1 MDNQGTPEN
10 RKERKTAKTAGVGIA
25 LSLAVCLFILLVA
38 IRAGSV
44 YISLP
49 DLLKII
55 GSHITGKPLP
65 AEVDPMSDSI
75 FWTIRT
81 PRAITAFLVG
91 GCLSVS
97 GAVMQAVL
105 QNPLASSYTLGV
117 SSGASLGAAFVLLC
131 GLTVSGISG
140 FMLPLAGFVFGLLTV
155 AAAMLLASRI
165 DRNVSNQTIV
175 LIGMI
180 MSLFVTGILNFMM
193 TFYSDRSKQLW
204 LWMTGSFSARN
215 WTHCAILTAVGAV
228 CFVILMMLS
237 GRLDILTFGELQASS
252 MGVEVKKTKII
263 AILICS
269 LLTGVSV
276 AFAGVI
282 GFIDLAA
289 PHVVR
294 RIFGPSHKIVIPMS
308 FIYGGAFMALC
319 DLAARTVLSPREIPV
334 GAVTA
339 LVGAPFFAYVFFTKG
354 RRAA

>member
-1 MDNQGTPEN
+1 MNEQGTPDIRRTN
-10 RKERKTAKTAGVGIA
+10 KGRQAAGIGIV
-25 LSLAVCLFILLVA
+25 LSLAACLFILLVA

-44 YISLP
+44 YISIP
-49 DLLKII
+49 DLFKII

-65 AEVDPMSDSI
+65 AEVDPMADSI
-75 FWTIRT
+75 FWTIRM

-91 GCLSVS
+91 GALSVS

-117 SSGASLGAAFVLLC
+117 SSGASLGAGVVLLC
-131 GLTVSGISG
+131 GFSLSGLEG
-140 FMLPLAGFVFGLLTV
+140 FMLPFAGFIFGLLTV
-155 AAAMLLASRI
+155 MLSILLASRI
-165 DRNVSNQTIV
+165 DRSVSNQTIV
-175 LIGMI
+175 LIGMVL
-180 MSLFVTGILNFMM
+180 SLFVNGILNFMM
-193 TFYSDRSKQLW
+193 TFYGDRSKQLW

-215 WTHCAILTAVGAV
+215 WTHCAILFVTGLTG
-228 CFVILMMLS
+228 FVILFMLS
-237 GRLDILTFGELQASS
+237 GRLDILTFGELQASA
-252 MGVEVKKTKII
+252 MGVEVTRTKVL
-263 AILICS
+263 AMLVAA

-294 RIFGPSHKIVIPMS
+294 RIFGPSHRIVIPMS
-308 FIYGGAFMALC
+308 FVYGGAFMALC

-339 LVGAPFFAYVFFTKG
+339 LVGAPFFAYVFFAKG
-354 RRAA
+354 RRKV

>member
-1 MDNQGTPEN
+1 M
-10 RKERKTAKTAGVGIA
+10 KTGRTAGIGIA
-25 LSLAVCLFILLVA
+25 LSHAVCLFILLAA

-49 DLLKII
+49 DLMKII
-55 GSHITGKPLP
+55 ASHITGKPLP
-65 AEVDPMSDSI
+65 AEVDPMNDSI
-75 FWTIRT
+75 FWTIRM

-91 GCLSVS
+91 GVLSVS

-117 SSGASLGAAFVLLC
+117 SSGASLGAAIVLLC
-131 GLTVSGISG
+131 GFTVAGLEG
-140 FMLPLAGFVFGLLTV
+140 VMLPLAGFILGLLTV
-155 AAAMLLASRI
+155 TFAILIASRI

-180 MSLFVTGILNFMM
+180 LSLFVTGIMNFMM

-215 WTHCAILTAVGAV
+215 WTHCAVLTVVGVIGLAV
-228 CFVILMMLS
+228 LMMLS
-237 GRLDILTFGELQASS
+237 GQLDILTFGELQASS

-263 AILICS
+263 AILVCA

-289 PHVVR
+289 PHIVR
-294 RIFGPSHKIVIPMS
+294 RIFGPSHRVVIPMS
-308 FIYGGAFMALC
+308 FVYGGAFMALC
-319 DLAARTVLSPREIPV
+319 DLAARTLLSPREIPV
-334 GAVTA
+334 GAITA
-339 LVGAPFFAYVFFTKG
+339 LVGAPFFAYVFFAKG
-354 RRAA
+354 RRNA

>member
-1 MDNQGTPEN
+1 MEDQGTPDI
-10 RKERKTAKTAGVGIA
+10 RKRNNIRQAAGIGIV
-25 LSLAVCLFILLVA
+25 LSLAACLFILLAA
-38 IRAGSV
+38 IRTGSV
-44 YISLP
+44 YISIP
-49 DLLKII
+49 DLIKII

-65 AEVDPMSDSI
+65 DNVDPMYDSI
-75 FWTIRT
+75 FWSIRM

-117 SSGASLGAAFVLLC
+117 SSGASLGAAMVLLC
-131 GLTVSGISG
+131 GISIAG
-140 FMLPLAGFVFGLLTV
+140 LESFMLPLAGFVFGLVTV
-155 AAAMLLASRI
+155 AFSILLASHI

-180 MSLFVTGILNFMM
+180 LSLFVTGIMNLMM
-193 TFYSDRSKQLW
+193 TFYSDKSKQLW

-215 WTHCAILTAVGAV
+215 WTHCAIIFGCGIVGFIV
-228 CFVILMMLS
+228 LFLLS
-237 GRLDILTFGELQASS
+237 GRLDILTFGELQAGS
-252 MGVEVKKTKII
+252 MGVEVKKTKLI
-263 AILICS
+263 AIMTAS

-294 RIFGPSHKIVIPMS
+294 KIFGPSHKIVIPMS

-339 LVGAPFFAYVFFTKG
+339 LVGAPFFAYVFFAKG
-354 RRAA
+354 RRRD

>member
-1 MDNQGTPEN
+1 MEDPGKTDI
-10 RKERKTAKTAGVGIA
+10 RKDKRTIKTAGVGIA
-25 LSLAVCLFILLVA
+25 LSLAVCLFILLFA
-38 IRAGSV
+38 IREGSV
-44 YISLP
+44 YISIP

-65 AEVDPMSDSI
+65 PEVDPMADSI

-117 SSGASLGAAFVLLC
+117 SSGASLGAGFVLLC
-131 GLTVSGISG
+131 GITVPWLAG
-140 FMLPLAGFVFGLLTV
+140 FMLPAAGFVFGLATV
-155 AAAMLLASRI
+155 AIAILLASRI

-180 MSLFVTGILNFMM
+180 LSLFVTGIMNFMM
-193 TFYSDRSKQLW
+193 TFYGDKSKQLW

-215 WTHCAILTAVGAV
+215 WTHCAILTAVGAFG
-228 CFVILMMLS
+228 FVSMMMLS

-252 MGVEVKKTKII
+252 MGVEVKKTKIL
-263 AILICS
+263 AILISS

>member
-1 MDNQGTPEN
+1 MKEQGIPDNRRIN
-10 RKERKTAKTAGVGIA
+10 KKAAGVGIV
-25 LSLAVCLFILLVA
+25 LSLAACLFILILA

-44 YISLP
+44 YISLS
-49 DLLKII
+49 DLFKII
-55 GSHITGKPLP
+55 GSHLTGRPLP
-65 AEVDPMSDSI
+65 AEVDPMADSI
-75 FWTIRT
+75 FWTIRM

-91 GCLSVS
+91 GALSVS

-117 SSGASLGAAFVLLC
+117 SSGASLGAGFVLLC
-131 GLTVSGISG
+131 GFSVAGLES

-155 AAAMLLASRI
+155 ALSILLASRI
-165 DRNVSNQTIV
+165 DRSVSNQTIV

-180 MSLFVTGILNFMM
+180 LSLFVTGIMNFMM
-193 TFYSDRSKQLW
+193 TFYGDRSKQLW

-215 WTHCAILTAVGAV
+215 WTHCAILFVIGLIG
-228 CFVILMMLS
+228 FVILFMLS

-263 AILICS
+263 AMLVAS

-289 PHVVR
+289 PHIVR
-294 RIFGPSHKIVIPMS
+294 KIFGPSHRIVIPMS
-308 FIYGGAFMALC
+308 FVYGGAFMALC

-339 LVGAPFFAYVFFTKG
+339 LVGAPFFAYVFFAKG
-354 RRAA
+354 RRKA

>member
-1 MDNQGTPEN
+1 MKEQGIPDNRN
-10 RKERKTAKTAGVGIA
+10 NSRKAAGIGIA
-25 LSLAVCLFILLVA
+25 LSLAACLFILLLA

-44 YISLP
+44 YISVS

-65 AEVDPMSDSI
+65 ADVDPMTDSI
-75 FWTIRT
+75 FWTIRM

-91 GCLSVS
+91 GALSLS

-117 SSGASLGAAFVLLC
+117 SSGASLGAGIVLLC
-131 GLTVSGISG
+131 GFTLSGLEG
-140 FMLPLAGFVFGLLTV
+140 FMLPLAGFVFGLITV
-155 AAAMLLASRI
+155 VLSILLASRI
-165 DRNVSNQTIV
+165 DRSVSNQTIV
-175 LIGMI
+175 LIGMVL
-180 MSLFVTGILNFMM
+180 SLFVTGIMNFMM
-193 TFYSDRSKQLW
+193 TFYGDRSKQLW

-215 WTHCAILTAVGAV
+215 WTHAAILFVTGIAG
-228 CFVILMMLS
+228 FVIFFMLS

-252 MGVEVKKTKII
+252 MGVDVKKTRIM
-263 AILICS
+263 AILVAS

-289 PHVVR
+289 PHIVR
-294 RIFGPSHKIVIPMS
+294 RIFGPSHRIVIPMS

-339 LVGAPFFAYVFFTKG
+339 LVGAPFFAYVFFAKG
-354 RRAA
+354 RRKV

>member
-1 MDNQGTPEN
+1 MKEQGIPDN
-10 RKERKTAKTAGVGIA
+10 RKTNKKAAGIGMA
-25 LSLAVCLFILLVA
+25 LSLAACLFILLLA

-44 YISLP
+44 YISIS

-55 GSHITGKPLP
+55 GSHITGSPLP
-65 AEVDPMSDSI
+65 AEVDPMADSI
-75 FWTIRT
+75 FWTIRM

-91 GCLSVS
+91 GALSVS

-117 SSGASLGAAFVLLC
+117 SSGASLGAGFVLLC
-131 GLTVSGISG
+131 GFSIAGLES
-140 FMLPLAGFVFGLLTV
+140 FMLPLAGFFFGLLTV
-155 AAAMLLASRI
+155 LLSILLASRI
-165 DRNVSNQTIV
+165 DRSVSNQTIV

-180 MSLFVTGILNFMM
+180 LSLFVNGIMNFMM
-193 TFYSDRSKQLW
+193 TFFGDRSKQLW

-215 WTHCAILTAVGAV
+215 WTHCAILFIVGLIGFA
-228 CFVILMMLS
+228 ILFMLS

-252 MGVEVKKTKII
+252 MGVEVKKTRII
-263 AILICS
+263 AILVAS

-289 PHVVR
+289 PHIVR
-294 RIFGPSHKIVIPMS
+294 RIFGPSHRIVIPMS
-308 FIYGGAFMALC
+308 FVYGGAFMALC
-319 DLAARTVLSPREIPV
+319 DLAARTLLSPREIPV

-339 LVGAPFFAYVFFTKG
+339 LVGAPFFAYVFFAKG
-354 RRAA
+354 RRKV

>member
-1 MDNQGTPEN
+1 MKEQGTPDN
-10 RKERKTAKTAGVGIA
+10 RRINKKAAGVGIV
-25 LSLAVCLFILLVA
+25 LSLAACLFILILA

-44 YISLP
+44 YISLS
-49 DLLKII
+49 DLFKII
-55 GSHITGKPLP
+55 GSHLTGRPLP
-65 AEVDPMSDSI
+65 AEVDPMADSI
-75 FWTIRT
+75 FWTIRM

-91 GCLSVS
+91 GALSVS

-117 SSGASLGAAFVLLC
+117 SSGASLGAGFVLLC
-131 GLTVSGISG
+131 GFSVAGLES

-155 AAAMLLASRI
+155 ALSILLASRI
-165 DRNVSNQTIV
+165 DRSVSNQTIV

-180 MSLFVTGILNFMM
+180 LSLFVTGIMNFMM
-193 TFYSDRSKQLW
+193 TFYGDRSKQLW

-215 WTHCAILTAVGAV
+215 WTHCAILFVIGLIG
-228 CFVILMMLS
+228 FVILFMLS

-263 AILICS
+263 AMLVAS

-289 PHVVR
+289 PHIVR
-294 RIFGPSHKIVIPMS
+294 KIFGPSHRIVIPMS
-308 FIYGGAFMALC
+308 FVYGGAFMALC

-339 LVGAPFFAYVFFTKG
+339 LVGAPFFAYVFFAKG
-354 RRAA
+354 RRKA

>member
-1 MDNQGTPEN
+1 MKEQGTPDIRRTN
-10 RKERKTAKTAGVGIA
+10 TKAAGVGIA
-25 LSLAVCLFILLVA
+25 LSLAACLFILLLA

-49 DLLKII
+49 DLFKII

-75 FWTIRT
+75 FWSIRM

-91 GCLSVS
+91 GALSVS

-117 SSGASLGAAFVLLC
+117 SSGASLGAGFVLLC
-131 GLTVSGISG
+131 GFSVAGLES

-155 AAAMLLASRI
+155 ALSILLASRI
-165 DRNVSNQTIV
+165 DRSVSNQTIV

-180 MSLFVTGILNFMM
+180 LSLFVTGIMNFMM
-193 TFYSDRSKQLW
+193 TFYGDRSKQLW

-215 WTHCAILTAVGAV
+215 WTHCAIL
-228 CFVILMMLS
+228 FVTGLIGFIILFMLS

-252 MGVEVKKTKII
+252 MGVEVKKTKIA
-263 AILICS
+263 AILVAS

-289 PHVVR
+289 PHIVR
-294 RIFGPSHKIVIPMS
+294 KIFGPSHRLVIPMS

-339 LVGAPFFAYVFFTKG
+339 LVGAPFFAYVFFAKG
-354 RRAA
+354 RRKV

>member
-1 MDNQGTPEN
+1 MEDQGTPDI
-10 RKERKTAKTAGVGIA
+10 RKEKKTVKTAGVGIA
-25 LSLAVCLFILLVA
+25 LSLAVCLFILLVT

-44 YISLP
+44 YISFS

-65 AEVDPMSDSI
+65 VEVDPMNDSI

-131 GLTVSGISG
+131 GISFSGLSG
-140 FMLPLAGFVFGLLTV
+140 FMLPLFGFVFGLATV
-155 AAAMLLASRI
+155 AVAILLASRI

-180 MSLFVTGILNFMM
+180 LSLFVTGIMNLMM

-215 WTHCAILTAVGAV
+215 WTHCAILAVAGTAG
-228 CFVILMMLS
+228 FVVMMMLS

-252 MGVEVKKTKII
+252 MGVDVKTTKII
-263 AILICS
+263 AILVCS

-319 DLAARTVLSPREIPV
+319 DLAARTLLSPREIPV

-354 RRAA
+354 RRSS

>member
-1 MDNQGTPEN
+1 MKEQGIPDNRRIN
-10 RKERKTAKTAGVGIA
+10 KKAAGVGIV
-25 LSLAVCLFILLVA
+25 LSLAACLFILILA

-44 YISLP
+44 YISLS
-49 DLLKII
+49 DLFKII
-55 GSHITGKPLP
+55 GSHITGRPLP

-75 FWTIRT
+75 FWTIRM

-91 GCLSVS
+91 GALSVS

-117 SSGASLGAAFVLLC
+117 SSGASLGAGFVLLC
-131 GLTVSGISG
+131 GFSVAGLES

-155 AAAMLLASRI
+155 ALSILLASRI
-165 DRNVSNQTIV
+165 DRSVSNQTIV

-180 MSLFVTGILNFMM
+180 LSLFVTGIMNFMM
-193 TFYSDRSKQLW
+193 TFYGDRSKQLW

-215 WTHCAILTAVGAV
+215 WTHCAILFVIGLIG
-228 CFVILMMLS
+228 FVILFMLS

-263 AILICS
+263 AMLVAS

-289 PHVVR
+289 PHIVR
-294 RIFGPSHKIVIPMS
+294 KIFGPSHRIVIPMS
-308 FIYGGAFMALC
+308 FVYGGAFMALC

-339 LVGAPFFAYVFFTKG
+339 LVGAPFFAYVFFAKG
-354 RRAA
+354 RRKA

>member
-1 MDNQGTPEN
+1 MKEQGIPDNRRIN
-10 RKERKTAKTAGVGIA
+10 KKAAGVGIV
-25 LSLAVCLFILLVA
+25 LSLAACLFILILA

-44 YISLP
+44 YISLS
-49 DLLKII
+49 DLFKII
-55 GSHITGKPLP
+55 GSHITGRPLP

-75 FWTIRT
+75 FWTIRM

-91 GCLSVS
+91 GALSVS

-117 SSGASLGAAFVLLC
+117 SSGASLGAGFVLLC
-131 GLTVSGISG
+131 GFSVAGLES
-140 FMLPLAGFVFGLLTV
+140 FMLSLAGFVFGLLTV
-155 AAAMLLASRI
+155 ALSILLASRI
-165 DRNVSNQTIV
+165 DRSVSNQTIV

-180 MSLFVTGILNFMM
+180 LSLFVTGIMNFMM
-193 TFYSDRSKQLW
+193 TFYGDRSKQLW

-215 WTHCAILTAVGAV
+215 WTHCAILFVIGLIG
-228 CFVILMMLS
+228 FVILFMLS

-263 AILICS
+263 AMLVAS

-289 PHVVR
+289 PHIVR
-294 RIFGPSHKIVIPMS
+294 KIFGPSHRIVIPMS
-308 FIYGGAFMALC
+308 FVYGGAFMALC

-339 LVGAPFFAYVFFTKG
+339 LVGAPFFAYVFFAKG
-354 RRAA
+354 RRKA

>member
-1 MDNQGTPEN
+1 MDNQAVPEI
-10 RKERKTAKTAGVGIA
+10 RKRTKKRQAAGIGIA
-25 LSLAVCLFILLVA
+25 LSLAACLFILLAA
-38 IRAGSV
+38 IRSGSV
-44 YISLP
+44 YISVS

-55 GSHITGKPLP
+55 KSHITGSPLP
-65 AEVDPMSDSI
+65 AEVDPMSDPI
-75 FWTIRT
+75 FWSIRM

-131 GLTVSGISG
+131 GITIPVLSG
-140 FMLPLAGFVFGLLTV
+140 FMLPAAGFVFGLATV
-155 AAAMLLASRI
+155 ALAILLASRI

-175 LIGMI
+175 LIDMI
-180 MSLFVTGILNFMM
+180 LSLFVTGIMNLMM
-193 TFYSDRSKQLW
+193 TFYGDRSKQLW

-215 WTHCAILTAVGAV
+215 WMHCAILAAVGAAGL
-228 CFVILMMLS
+228 VILLMLS

-252 MGVEVKKTKII
+252 MGVDVKKTKIT
-263 AILICS
+263 AILVSS

-289 PHVVR
+289 PHIVR

-308 FIYGGAFMALC
+308 FIYGGVFMALC

-339 LVGAPFFAYVFFTKG
+339 LVGAPFFAYVFFAKG
-354 RRAA
+354 RRSA

>member
-10 RKERKTAKTAGVGIA
+10 RKERKNAKTAGVGMV
-25 LSLAVCLFILLVA
+25 LSLAVCFFILLIA

-65 AEVDPMSDSI
+65 AEVDPMADSI

-180 MSLFVTGILNFMM
+180 LSLFVTGILNFMM

-215 WTHCAILTAVGAV
+215 WTHCAILTAVGSV
-228 CFVILMMLS
+228 CFIIL
-237 GRLDILTFGELQASS
+237 LTFGELQASS

>member
-1 MDNQGTPEN
+1 MI
-10 RKERKTAKTAGVGIA
+10 RERFVKSNMRTGRTAGIGIA
-25 LSLAVCLFILLVA
+25 LSLAVCLFILLAA

-44 YISLP
+44 YISLA
-49 DLLKII
+49 DLMKII
-55 GSHITGKPLP
+55 ASHITGCPLP
-65 AEVDPMSDSI
+65 AEVDPMNDSI
-75 FWTIRT
+75 FWTIRM

-91 GCLSVS
+91 GVLSVS

-117 SSGASLGAAFVLLC
+117 SSGASLGAALVLLC
-131 GLTVSGISG
+131 GFTVAGLEGI
-140 FMLPLAGFVFGLLTV
+140 MLPLAGFVLGLLTV
-155 AAAMLLASRI
+155 TFAILLASRI
-165 DRNVSNQTIV
+165 DRSVSNQTIV

-180 MSLFVTGILNFMM
+180 LSLFVTGIMNLMM

-215 WTHCAILTAVGAV
+215 WTHCAILTVAGIIGLI
-228 CFVILMMLS
+228 ILMMLS
-237 GRLDILTFGELQASS
+237 GQLDILTFGELQASS

-263 AILICS
+263 AILVCS

-276 AFAGVI
+276 AFSGVI

-289 PHVVR
+289 PHIVR
-294 RIFGPSHKIVIPMS
+294 RIFGPSHKVVIPMS
-308 FIYGGAFMALC
+308 FVYGGAFMALC
-319 DLAARTVLSPREIPV
+319 DLASRTLLSPREIPV

-354 RRAA
+354 RRKA

>member
-1 MDNQGTPEN
+1 M
-10 RKERKTAKTAGVGIA
+10 
-25 LSLAVCLFILLVA
+25 
-38 IRAGSV
+38 

-49 DLLKII
+49 DLIKII

-65 AEVDPMSDSI
+65 AEVDPMNDSI
-75 FWTIRT
+75 FWTIRM

-91 GCLSVS
+91 GALSVS

-131 GLTVSGISG
+131 GITVSGLEG

-155 AAAMLLASRI
+155 CFAILLASRI

-180 MSLFVTGILNFMM
+180 LSLFVTGIMNFMM

-215 WTHCAILTAVGAV
+215 WMHCGILFVVGIIG
-228 CFVILMMLS
+228 FVILMMLS

-252 MGVEVKKTKII
+252 MGVEVKKTKVT
-263 AILICS
+263 AILVS
-269 LLTGVSV
+269 ALLTGVSV
-276 AFAGVI
+276 AFSGVI

-289 PHVVR
+289 PHIVR
-294 RIFGPSHKIVIPMS
+294 KIFGPSHRIVIPMS

-319 DLAARTVLSPREIPV
+319 DLAARTILSPREIPV

-339 LVGAPFFAYVFFTKG
+339 LVGAPFFAYVFFAK
-354 RRAA
+354 RRR

>member
-1 MDNQGTPEN
+1 MKEQGIPDNRRIN
-10 RKERKTAKTAGVGIA
+10 KKAAGVGIV
-25 LSLAVCLFILLVA
+25 LSLAACLFILILA

-44 YISLP
+44 YISLS
-49 DLLKII
+49 DLFKII
-55 GSHITGKPLP
+55 GSHITGRPLP

-75 FWTIRT
+75 FWTIRM

-91 GCLSVS
+91 GALSVS

-117 SSGASLGAAFVLLC
+117 SSGASLGAGFVLLLGFSVA
-131 GLTVSGISG
+131 GLEN

-155 AAAMLLASRI
+155 ALSILLASRI
-165 DRNVSNQTIV
+165 DRSVSNQTIV

-180 MSLFVTGILNFMM
+180 LSLFVTGIMNFMM
-193 TFYSDRSKQLW
+193 TFYGDRSKQLW

-215 WTHCAILTAVGAV
+215 WTHCGILFVTGLIG
-228 CFVILMMLS
+228 FVILFMLS

-263 AILICS
+263 AIFAAS

-282 GFIDLAA
+282 VFIDLAA
-289 PHVVR
+289 PHIVR
-294 RIFGPSHKIVIPMS
+294 RIFGPSHRIVIPMS

-339 LVGAPFFAYVFFTKG
+339 LVGAPFFAYVFFAKG
-354 RRAA
+354 RRKV

>member
-1 MDNQGTPEN
+1 MKEQGIPDNRRTN
-10 RKERKTAKTAGVGIA
+10 TKAAGIGIA
-25 LSLAVCLFILLVA
+25 LSLAACLFILILA

-44 YISLP
+44 YISLS
-49 DLLKII
+49 DLFKII
-55 GSHITGKPLP
+55 GSHITGRPLP
-65 AEVDPMSDSI
+65 AEVDPMADSI
-75 FWTIRT
+75 FWTIRM

-91 GCLSVS
+91 GALSVS

-117 SSGASLGAAFVLLC
+117 SSGASLGAGFVLLL
-131 GLTVSGISG
+131 GFSVARLEN

-155 AAAMLLASRI
+155 ALSILLASRI
-165 DRNVSNQTIV
+165 DRSVSNQTIV

-180 MSLFVTGILNFMM
+180 LSLFVTGIMNFMM
-193 TFYSDRSKQLW
+193 TFYGDRSKQLW

-215 WTHCAILTAVGAV
+215 WTHCGILFVTGLIG
-228 CFVILMMLS
+228 FVILFMLS

-263 AILICS
+263 AIFAAS

-289 PHVVR
+289 PHIVR
-294 RIFGPSHKIVIPMS
+294 RIFGPSHRIVIPMS

-339 LVGAPFFAYVFFTKG
+339 LVGAPFFAYVFFAKG
-354 RRAA
+354 RRKV

>member
-1 MDNQGTPEN
+1 MKEQGIPDN
-10 RKERKTAKTAGVGIA
+10 RKTNKKAAGIGMA
-25 LSLAVCLFILLVA
+25 LSLAACLFILLLA

-44 YISLP
+44 YISIS

-55 GSHITGKPLP
+55 GSHITGSPLP
-65 AEVDPMSDSI
+65 AEVDPMADSI
-75 FWTIRT
+75 FWTIRM

-91 GCLSVS
+91 GALSVS

-117 SSGASLGAAFVLLC
+117 SSGASLGAGFVLLC
-131 GLTVSGISG
+131 GFSIAGLES
-140 FMLPLAGFVFGLLTV
+140 FMLPLAGFFFGLLTV
-155 AAAMLLASRI
+155 LLSILLASRI
-165 DRNVSNQTIV
+165 DRSVSNQTIV

-180 MSLFVTGILNFMM
+180 LSLLVNGIMNFMM
-193 TFYSDRSKQLW
+193 TFFGDRSKQLW

-215 WTHCAILTAVGAV
+215 WTHCAILFIVGLIG
-228 CFVILMMLS
+228 FVILFMLS

-252 MGVEVKKTKII
+252 MGVEVKKTRII
-263 AILICS
+263 AILVAS

-289 PHVVR
+289 PHIVR
-294 RIFGPSHKIVIPMS
+294 RIFGPSHRIVIPMS
-308 FIYGGAFMALC
+308 FVYGGAFMALC
-319 DLAARTVLSPREIPV
+319 DLAARTLLSPREIPV

-339 LVGAPFFAYVFFTKG
+339 LVGAPFFAYVFFAKG
-354 RRAA
+354 RRKI

>member
-1 MDNQGTPEN
+1 MTNNTNTIINKRGTGL
-10 RKERKTAKTAGVGIA
+10 KIA
-25 LSLAVCLFILLVA
+25 ISLVLCLFILVLC

-44 YISLP
+44 QIP
-49 DLLKII
+49 LKDVFGII
-55 GSHITGKPLP
+55 GGHITGKGTP
-65 AEVDPMSDSI
+65 AGIDPMMDSI
-75 FWTIRT
+75 FWTIRM

-91 GCLSVS
+91 GALSVS

-117 SSGASLGAAFVLLC
+117 SSGASLGAGMVLLC
-131 GLTVSGISG
+131 GFSLSGFEG
-140 FMLPLAGFVFGLLTV
+140 FMLPFAGFIFGLFTV
-155 AAAMLLASRI
+155 ALSILLASGI
-165 DRNVSNQTIV
+165 DRSVSNQTIV

-180 MSLFVTGILNFMM
+180 LSLFVNGILNFMM
-193 TFYSDRSKQLW
+193 TFYGDQSKQLW

-215 WTHCAILTAVGAV
+215 WTHCAILFVTGLVG
-228 CFVILMMLS
+228 FVILFLLS

-252 MGVEVKKTKII
+252 MGVEVKKTKIT
-263 AILICS
+263 AMFVAA

-289 PHVVR
+289 PHIVR
-294 RIFGPSHKIVIPMS
+294 RIFGPSHRIVLPMS

-339 LVGAPFFAYVFFTKG
+339 LVGAPFFAYVFFAKG
-354 RRAA
+354 RRKV

>member
-1 MDNQGTPEN
+1 MKEQGVPDN
-10 RKERKTAKTAGVGIA
+10 RKNNKKAAGIGIA
-25 LSLAVCLFILLVA
+25 LSLAACLFILLLA
-38 IRAGSV
+38 IRMGSV
-44 YISLP
+44 YISIP
-49 DLLKII
+49 DLFKII
-55 GSHITGKPLP
+55 GSHITGRPLP
-65 AEVDPMSDSI
+65 AEVDPMADSI
-75 FWTIRT
+75 FWTIRM

-91 GCLSVS
+91 GALSVS

-117 SSGASLGAAFVLLC
+117 SSGASLGAGFVLLC
-131 GLTVSGISG
+131 GFSVAGIES

-155 AAAMLLASRI
+155 ALSILLASRI
-165 DRNVSNQTIV
+165 DRSVSNQTIV

-180 MSLFVTGILNFMM
+180 LSLFVTGIMNFMM
-193 TFYSDRSKQLW
+193 TFYGDRSKQLW

-215 WTHCAILTAVGAV
+215 WTHCAILFVVGLIG
-228 CFVILMMLS
+228 FVILFMLS

-252 MGVEVKKTKII
+252 MGVEVKKTKIT
-263 AILICS
+263 AMLVAS

-289 PHVVR
+289 PHIVR
-294 RIFGPSHKIVIPMS
+294 RIFGPSHRIVIPMS

-339 LVGAPFFAYVFFTKG
+339 LVGAPFFAYVFFAKG
-354 RRAA
+354 RRKV

>member
-1 MDNQGTPEN
+1 MEDTGTPDI
-10 RKERKTAKTAGVGIA
+10 RKDKRTVKTAGVGIA
-25 LSLAVCLFILLVA
+25 LSLAVCLFILLFA
-38 IRAGSV
+38 IREGSV
-44 YISLP
+44 YISIP

-65 AEVDPMSDSI
+65 AEVDPMADSI

-117 SSGASLGAAFVLLC
+117 SSGASLGAALVLLC
-131 GLTVSGISG
+131 GITVSGLSG
-140 FMLPLAGFVFGLLTV
+140 FMLPAAGFVFGLATV
-155 AAAMLLASRI
+155 AVAILLASRI

-180 MSLFVTGILNFMM
+180 LSLFVTGIMNFMM
-193 TFYSDRSKQLW
+193 TFYGDKSKQLW

-215 WTHCAILTAVGAV
+215 WTHCAILTVIGAIG
-228 CFVILMMLS
+228 FISLMLLS

-252 MGVEVKKTKII
+252 MGVEVKKTKLL
-263 AILICS
+263 AILISS

-308 FIYGGAFMALC
+308 FVYGGAFMALC

-339 LVGAPFFAYVFFTKG
+339 LVGAPFFAYVFFTQG
-354 RRAA
+354 RRNA

>member
-1 MDNQGTPEN
+1 MKEQGIPDN
-10 RKERKTAKTAGVGIA
+10 RKTNKKAAGIGIA
-25 LSLAVCLFILLVA
+25 LSLAACLFILLLA
-38 IRAGSV
+38 IRMGSV
-44 YISLP
+44 YISIP
-49 DLLKII
+49 DLFKII
-55 GSHITGKPLP
+55 GSHITGRPLP
-65 AEVDPMSDSI
+65 AEVDPMADSI
-75 FWTIRT
+75 FWTIRM

-91 GCLSVS
+91 GALSVS

-117 SSGASLGAAFVLLC
+117 SSGASLGAGFVLLC
-131 GLTVSGISG
+131 GFSVAGLES

-155 AAAMLLASRI
+155 ALSILLASRI
-165 DRNVSNQTIV
+165 DRSVSNQTIV

-180 MSLFVTGILNFMM
+180 LSLFVTGIMNFMM
-193 TFYSDRSKQLW
+193 TFYGDRSKQLW

-215 WTHCAILTAVGAV
+215 WTHCAILFVVGLIG
-228 CFVILMMLS
+228 FVILFMLS
-237 GRLDILTFGELQASS
+237 GRLDILTFGELQASA

-263 AILICS
+263 AMLVAS

-289 PHVVR
+289 PHIVR
-294 RIFGPSHKIVIPMS
+294 RIFGPSHRIVIPMS

-339 LVGAPFFAYVFFTKG
+339 LVGAPFFAYVFFAKG
-354 RRAA
+354 RRNV

>member
-1 MDNQGTPEN
+1 M
-10 RKERKTAKTAGVGIA
+10 KTGRTAGIGIA
-25 LSLAVCLFILLVA
+25 LSLAVCLFILLAA

-44 YISLP
+44 YISLA
-49 DLLKII
+49 DLMKII
-55 GSHITGKPLP
+55 ASHITGCPLP
-65 AEVDPMSDSI
+65 AEVDPMNDSI
-75 FWTIRT
+75 FWTIRM

-91 GCLSVS
+91 GVLSVS

-117 SSGASLGAAFVLLC
+117 SSGASLGAALVLLC
-131 GLTVSGISG
+131 GFTVAGLEGI
-140 FMLPLAGFVFGLLTV
+140 MLPLAGFVLGLLTV
-155 AAAMLLASRI
+155 TFAILLASRI
-165 DRNVSNQTIV
+165 DRSVSNQTIV

-180 MSLFVTGILNFMM
+180 LSLFVTGIMNFMM

-215 WTHCAILTAVGAV
+215 WNHCAILTVAGIIGLI
-228 CFVILMMLS
+228 ILMMLS
-237 GRLDILTFGELQASS
+237 GQLDILTFGELQASS

-263 AILICS
+263 AILVCS

-276 AFAGVI
+276 AFSGVI

-289 PHVVR
+289 PHIVR
-294 RIFGPSHKIVIPMS
+294 RIFGPSHKVVIPMS
-308 FIYGGAFMALC
+308 FVYGGAFMALC
-319 DLAARTVLSPREIPV
+319 DLASRTLLSPREIPV

-354 RRAA
+354 RRKA

>member
-1 MDNQGTPEN
+1 MDNQGTPEIN
-10 RKERKTAKTAGVGIA
+10 KKKTGRTAGIGIA
-25 LSLAVCLFILLVA
+25 LSLAVCLFILLTA

-55 GSHITGKPLP
+55 ASHLTGKPLP
-65 AEVDPMSDSI
+65 PEVDPMNDSI
-75 FWTIRT
+75 FWTIRM
-81 PRAITAFLVG
+81 PRALTAFLVG
-91 GCLSVS
+91 GVLSVS

-117 SSGASLGAAFVLLC
+117 SSGASLGAALVLLC
-131 GLTVSGISG
+131 GITVAGLEGI
-140 FMLPLAGFVFGLLTV
+140 MLPLAGFVLGLLTV
-155 AAAMLLASRI
+155 AFAILLASRI
-165 DRNVSNQTIV
+165 DRSVSNQTIV

-180 MSLFVTGILNFMM
+180 LSLFVTGIMNIMM

-215 WTHCAILTAVGAV
+215 WTHCAILCVVAIFGLTV
-228 CFVILMMLS
+228 LMMLS

-252 MGVEVKKTKII
+252 MGVEVKKTKIL
-263 AILICS
+263 AILVCA

-276 AFAGVI
+276 AFSGVI

-289 PHVVR
+289 PHIVR
-294 RIFGPSHKIVIPMS
+294 KIFGPSHKIVIPMS

-319 DLAARTVLSPREIPV
+319 DLAARTLLSPREIPV

-339 LVGAPFFAYVFFTKG
+339 LVGAPFFAYVFFAKG
-354 RRAA
+354 RRKA

>member
-1 MDNQGTPEN
+1 MKEQGIPDNRRIN
-10 RKERKTAKTAGVGIA
+10 KKAAGVGIV
-25 LSLAVCLFILLVA
+25 LSLAACLFILILA

-44 YISLP
+44 YISLS
-49 DLLKII
+49 DLFKII
-55 GSHITGKPLP
+55 GSHITGRPLP

-75 FWTIRT
+75 FWTIRM

-91 GCLSVS
+91 GALSVS

-117 SSGASLGAAFVLLC
+117 SSGASLGAGFVLLC
-131 GLTVSGISG
+131 GFSVAGLES

-155 AAAMLLASRI
+155 ALSILLASRI
-165 DRNVSNQTIV
+165 DRSVSNQTIV

-180 MSLFVTGILNFMM
+180 LSLFVTGIMNFMM
-193 TFYSDRSKQLW
+193 TFYGDRSKQLW

-215 WTHCAILTAVGAV
+215 WTHCAILFVIGLIG
-228 CFVILMMLS
+228 FVILFMLS

-263 AILICS
+263 AMLVAS

-289 PHVVR
+289 PHIVR
-294 RIFGPSHKIVIPMS
+294 KIFGPSHRIVIPMS
-308 FIYGGAFMALC
+308 FVYGGAFMALC
-319 DLAARTVLSPREIPV
+319 DLAARTALSPREIPV

-339 LVGAPFFAYVFFTKG
+339 LVGAPFFAYVFFAKG
-354 RRAA
+354 RRKA